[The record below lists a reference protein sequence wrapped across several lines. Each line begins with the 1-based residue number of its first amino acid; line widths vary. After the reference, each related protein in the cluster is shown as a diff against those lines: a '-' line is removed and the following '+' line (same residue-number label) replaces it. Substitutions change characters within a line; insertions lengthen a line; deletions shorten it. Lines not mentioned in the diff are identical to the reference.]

1 MCYNIITV
9 KETNTNNHNQRK
21 EVLFM
26 RYEYWIFIQKGD
38 TPSNDDRVY
47 GKRFTT
53 FYKIATEVNFLNT
66 TDKFGQRYYFINVT
80 VERRKGFEFV

>member
-1 MCYNIITV
+1 M
-9 KETNTNNHNQRK
+9 K
-21 EVLFM
+21 
-26 RYEYWIFIQKGD
+26 YEYWIFVQKGD
-38 TPSNDDRVY
+38 TPSNKDRVY

-80 VERRKGFEFV
+80 VERKRGFTL